1 MNKSIALPILC
12 GLLLLALFSP
22 CEDQVLSNNIGSSR
36 TMRSPILNSIAL
48 QPLMPN
54 LSFCNDAELRR
65 KWGKSSPVMEAA
77 IVVGALAFGWMA
89 IEMAFKPL
97 LDKARAAMNKS
108 DPDHDLDDAPAV
120 DDSSVKSNDA
130 AEASER
136 KLVSYADA
144 VAKNTVGAS

>member
-1 MNKSIALPILC
+1 M
-12 GLLLLALFSP
+12 
-22 CEDQVLSNNIGSSR
+22 Q
-36 TMRSPILNSIAL
+36 
-48 QPLMPN
+48 
-54 LSFCNDAELRR
+54 
-65 KWGKSSPVMEAA
+65 AA

-89 IEMAFKPL
+89 TEMAFKPL
-97 LDKARAAMNKS
+97 LDKARAAMDKS

-130 AEASER
+130 AETSER

>member
-1 MNKSIALPILC
+1 
-12 GLLLLALFSP
+12 
-22 CEDQVLSNNIGSSR
+22 
-36 TMRSPILNSIAL
+36 
-48 QPLMPN
+48 
-54 LSFCNDAELRR
+54 
-65 KWGKSSPVMEAA
+65 MEAA

-97 LDKARAAMNKS
+97 LDKARAAMDKS

-120 DDSSVKSNDA
+120 DDSNVKSNDA